1 MATGVGPS
9 SSLFDASALGGMTSV
24 PVYRHVSETEYNR
37 FIALWEIGTYDG
49 SGEIVVADQPSL
61 AAIVDGAGDT
71 KEEELGEWDGTRN
84 TI

>member
-1 MATGVGPS
+1 MAQVSCFTNG
-9 SSLFDASALGGMTSV
+9 SSLGGLTSV
-24 PVYRHVSETEYNR
+24 PVYRHVAADQYNR
-37 FIALWEIGTYDG
+37 FIVLFH
-49 SGEIVVADQPSL
+49 VADIFDNGGTNEVRAADQVAL